1 MAKYIID
8 DPVVLIDAGDYSD
21 HFSSVEI
28 EASFEEVPVTGF
40 GADFN
45 EILIGLGDATIT
57 LEAFQDHAAGE
68 LDQDMWG
75 IFINKSIVE
84 VSVRPTSAAVS
95 STNPEYSLPAAV
107 LTTYNPISG
116 AKGEASTTTLTFR
129 NAGQLGLVKSYS

>member
-8 DPVVLIDAGDYSD
+8 DPVVLIDGGDYSD

-28 EASFEEVPVTGF
+28 EAEFEEVPVTGF

-57 LEAFQDHAAGE
+57 LEAFQDHATGE

-84 VSVRPTSAAVS
+84 VSVKPTSSSVS
-95 STNPEYSLPAAV
+95 SQNPEYSLPAAV
-107 LTTYNPISG
+107 LTTYSPISG

-129 NAGQLGLVKSYS
+129 NAGQLGLVRSFT

>member
-8 DPVVLIDAGDYSD
+8 DPVVLIDGGDYSD

-28 EASFEEVPVTGF
+28 EATFEEVPVTGF

-45 EILIGLGDATIT
+45 EILVGLGDATIT

-75 IFINKSIVE
+75 IFSNKSIVE

-95 STNPEYSLPAAV
+95 STNPEYSLPAAI

-129 NAGQLGLVKSYS
+129 NAGQQGLVKAYT

>member
-8 DPVVLIDAGDYSD
+8 DPVITIDGSDYSD
-21 HFSSVEI
+21 HFSSVTI
-28 EASFEEVPVTGF
+28 EATFAEVDVTGM

-75 IFINKSIVE
+75 IFINKTPVE
-84 VSVRPTSAAVS
+84 VSVKPTSAAVS
-95 STNPEYSLPAAV
+95 ATNPEYSMTGV
-107 LTTYNPISG
+107 LTTYNPIAG

-129 NAGQLGLVKSYS
+129 NSTQGGLTKSYT